1 MCGWLLFAI
10 SDRHYTFLFKKLL
23 PFFDSFFVIPIY
35 ASNALKINV
44 VDHPIIRTRL
54 SRVRAVETDT
64 ESFRRHLHDIAR
76 LMCFEVCR
84 DLEVNQL
91 PISTPLVETIG
102 HELTRPVVLVPIL
115 RAGVGMLQ
123 GFVEILSEA
132 SIGNIGMYRDEE
144 TLEPKSYYSKMPQNL
159 SEADV
164 ILIDPMLA
172 TGCSSAEAASQLKK
186 AGANRIRFVCLIAAP
201 EGVKVF
207 NEAHPDVDIYTA
219 SVDEKL
225 NENAYIVPG
234 LGDAG
239 DRYFGT

>member
-1 MCGWLLFAI
+1 MRVTI
-10 SDRHYTFLFKKLL
+10 
-23 PFFDSFFVIPIY
+23 
-35 ASNALKINV
+35 

-84 DLEVNQL
+84 DLETVEATVQ
-91 PISTPLVETIG
+91 TPLVKTTG
-102 HELTRPVVLVPIL
+102 YQLARPVVLVPIL

-123 GFVEILSEA
+123 GFIEILSEA

-159 SEADV
+159 EEAEV

-172 TGCSSAEAASQLKK
+172 TGCSSAEAVTQLKQ
-186 AGANRIRFVCLIAAP
+186 AGAKNLRFVCLIASP
-201 EGVKVF
+201 EGVAAF
-207 NEAHPDVDIYTA
+207 NEAHPDVTIYTA
-219 SVDEKL
+219 AVDEKL
-225 NENAYIVPG
+225 DENAYILPG

>member
-1 MCGWLLFAI
+1 MKVTI
-10 SDRHYTFLFKKLL
+10 
-23 PFFDSFFVIPIY
+23 
-35 ASNALKINV
+35 

-84 DLEVNQL
+84 DLEVVEAPVQTPITETTGYQL
-91 PISTPLVETIG
+91 A
-102 HELTRPVVLVPIL
+102 RPVVLVPIL

-159 SEADV
+159 GDADV

-172 TGCSSAEAASQLKK
+172 TGSSSAEAAAQLKME
-186 AGANRIRFVCLIAAP
+186 GAANIRFVCLIASP

-207 NEAHPDVDIYTA
+207 NEAHPDITIYAA

-225 NENAYIVPG
+225 DENAYIVPG